1 MGSFSRYDLLVVTP
15 LQYLMS
21 SRLFYLYQE
30 SMMKIIR
37 EESLFTFLSW
47 ISVSFS
53 GVVVALVV
61 GDNFFNAVKSRTLFN
76 NFGSCLLWEHSPF
89 SYDSLIVL
97 SLSLVLFTSV
107 IQIVLFF
114 KHRQLEKQRAR
125 GIMVVTY
132 NRDGVTISSRSVDQ
146 PLCRKLSNFNRTVVT
161 PKASFLAFLS
171 NLLRVFIH
179 ILIYK
184 IEGPPSDRSDP
195 SIFTQFI
202 IYLEFCVLFF
212 IFTLIETI
220 FSPTLLNT
228 LIDYMP
234 CHRQAYIDVIV

>member
-1 MGSFSRYDLLVVTP
+1 MQTRTFTRYDLLAVNP

-30 SMMKIIR
+30 SWLKIIN

-53 GVVVALVV
+53 GVVVSLVV
-61 GDNFFNAVKSRTLFN
+61 GDNFFNAVRSRTSFN
-76 NFGSCLLWEHSPF
+76 NFGSCLIWEHSPF
-89 SYDSLIVL
+89 SYDILIVL
-97 SLSLVLFTSV
+97 SLSLVLLTFG
-107 IQIVLFF
+107 IQIALFY
-114 KHRQLEKQRAR
+114 KHRQLEEQRER

-132 NRDGVTISSRSVDQ
+132 NKDGVTISSRSPDQ
-146 PLCRKLSNFNRTVVT
+146 QLCRKLINFNRTVVT

-171 NLLRVFIH
+171 NVLRIFIH

-184 IEGPPSDRSDP
+184 VEGPPSDP

-202 IYLEFCVLFF
+202 IYIEFCVLFF

-220 FSPTLLNT
+220 FSPTLFNT
-228 LIDYMP
+228 LMDYIP
-234 CHRQAYIDVIV
+234 CRSPAYITVNV